1 MLLIFA
7 QRSGA
12 PVVPWR
18 RDWETEK
25 RNAIFLPSVT
35 PEAAPPPHAVTPTAT
50 TKSAETNLAIFI
62 TWGAATADGIL
73 TPSPALAGEGR
84 GGGRERTIDELF
96 VGCQGLMPDKCRSWL
111 RWEASWPSRSSCA
124 I

>member
-1 MLLIFA
+1 MGASLVAWGLDCG
-7 QRSGA
+7 SG
-12 PVVPWR
+12 
-18 RDWETEK
+18 K
-25 RNAIFLPSVT
+25 RNGIFLPSVT

-73 TPSPALAGEGR
+73 TPYPALAGEGR

-96 VGCQGLMPDKCRSWL
+96 VGCQGLMPEKCRSWL
-111 RWEASWPSRSSCA
+111 RW
-124 I
+124 